1 MSSYDL
7 KRLETAIQY
16 IRRMAAGRN
25 PVTNRPAPENEV
37 LGNVNVHRCLNFI
50 DEVLT
55 DVHKSGGVVGRPP
68 QRERAAKIPLS
79 ETFPY

>member
-1 MSSYDL
+1 MSNYDL

-16 IRRMAAGRN
+16 IRRMSAGRN

-37 LGNVNVHRCLNFI
+37 LGNVNVHRCLHFI

-55 DVHKSGGVVGRPP
+55 DVHKNGGVVGRTP
-68 QRERAAKIPLS
+68 QREKRCRDPH
-79 ETFPY
+79 